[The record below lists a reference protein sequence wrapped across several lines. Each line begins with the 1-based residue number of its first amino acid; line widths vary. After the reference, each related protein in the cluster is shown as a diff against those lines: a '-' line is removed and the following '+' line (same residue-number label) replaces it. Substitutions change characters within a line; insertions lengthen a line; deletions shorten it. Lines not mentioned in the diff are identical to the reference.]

1 MDKETREHCSTI
13 ILVLAIIVIVWFCTK
28 ENAWFKKKP
37 ERMAVGN
44 VFRGTTYGIQGR
56 IRGDMFAPAMTPS
69 NTPQVV
75 GWVVPQQ
82 GMHHMAPVKPLIV
95 K

>member
-1 MDKETREHCSTI
+1 MEGHPVSKLQEYCGTI

-44 VFRGTTYGIQGR
+44 VFRGYTYGIQGR
-56 IRGDMFAPAMTPS
+56 QRGDFFVPVPGMTPA
-69 NTPQVV
+69 NTPAIV
-75 GWVVPQQ
+75 GWVVPQ
-82 GMHHMAPVKPLIV
+82 HA
-95 K
+95 